1 MELDILQEN
10 FEDRVATIIVIDL
23 KYIYFFLELFFL
35 FLYSTMVDLCHCMLI
50 YRVKWSSKINSRIL
64 KAKKYL

>member
-1 MELDILQEN
+1 MELDIPQAN
-10 FEDRVATIIVIDL
+10 FEDRVATIIVIGL

-50 YRVKWSSKINSRIL
+50 YRVK
-64 KAKKYL
+64 